1 MTPTHPAPS
10 APPFRSSPSDTPPRP
25 ALEIN
30 LSGLRCPLPVLRTK
44 KALSEIQPGEILRV
58 FATDA
63 DAQKDIP
70 AFVKMA
76 GHALLHHEA
85 VPDGF
90 VFLIRK
96 K

>member
-1 MTPTHPAPS
+1 MTPPPTPASAPTSASASTPAPAS
-10 APPFRSSPSDTPPRP
+10 
-25 ALEIN
+25 EIN

-58 FATDA
+58 FATDS
-63 DAQKDIP
+63 DTQRDIP

-76 GHALLHHEA
+76 GHSLLHAEE

>member
-1 MTPTHPAPS
+1 MTPTPTHAPTPAS
-10 APPFRSSPSDTPPRP
+10 
-25 ALEIN
+25 EIN

-58 FATDA
+58 FATDS
-63 DAQKDIP
+63 DTQRDIP

-76 GHALLHHEA
+76 GHSLLQAGE
-85 VPDGF
+85 VPNGF
-90 VFLIRK
+90 TFLIRK